1 MLDARL
7 LKRLDWLLFGVVL
20 ALSLGGLV
28 MIYSATRSPEAAGL
42 SPPSAYAQK
51 QLLWLL
57 VSLAAFAITIFFDYE
72 KTARWHLPFYVI
84 AVGLLVAVLKI
95 GFAPTGATSWIT
107 LGSFRLQPSELAK
120 IAVILS
126 LANFLARRMEAVG
139 SVGVVL
145 KSLLLA
151 GVPVL
156 LVLLQPDFGTA
167 LVIVAVWFGSVYLAG
182 AKAKHLVTVL
192 ACGVAVFA
200 AMWNL
205 DRLPAD
211 QMRPRV
217 VGKMISHAALK
228 DYQKRRLTVFLN
240 PQADPLGAGYHI
252 IQSRVAIGS
261 GQTWG
266 RGLFRG
272 TQSRLRFIP
281 ERHTDFIFSVVG
293 EELGL
298 AGAGAMLMMFLFL
311 FWRGLRIARQARDP
325 LGSLLASGAVSMLI
339 FHTVVNVSMSVNI
352 MPITGIP
359 LPFVS
364 YGGSN
369 LLVSFI
375 AFGLLQNVHMRR
387 DKLIF

>member
-20 ALSLGGLV
+20 ALSVGGLV

-42 SPPSAYAQK
+42 SPPSAFAQK

-57 VSLAAFAITIFFDYE
+57 ISLVAFALTILFDYQ
-72 KTARWHLPFYVI
+72 KTARWHLPFYVV
-84 AVGLLVAVLKI
+84 AVGLLVAVLKV
-95 GFAPTGATSWIT
+95 GFAPTGATSWIAV
-107 LGSFRLQPSELAK
+107 GNFRLQPSELAK

-126 LANFLARRMEAVG
+126 LSNFLARRMEAIG
-139 SVGVVL
+139 TAQVVL

-182 AKAKHLVTVL
+182 VRAKHLAAVL
-192 ACGVAVFA
+192 ACGVVIFG

-211 QMRPRV
+211 RIQPRV
-217 VGKMISHAALK
+217 LGKIVSHGSLK
-228 DYQKRRLTVFLN
+228 DYQKRRLAVFLN

-252 IQSRVAIGS
+252 IQSRVAVGS
-261 GQTWG
+261 GRVWG

-298 AGAGAMLMMFLFL
+298 AGASAMLMMFLFV
-311 FWRGLRIARQARDP
+311 FWRGLRIARHARDP
-325 LGSLLASGAVSMLI
+325 LGSLLAAGAVSMLI
-339 FHTVVNVSMSVNI
+339 FHTVVNVGMSVNI

-369 LLVSFI
+369 LLASFI